1 MKRGATDLSR
11 VRLDLGEEGFLGEV
25 HDVVLCIL
33 PLHYCA
39 AVRSRQLTLFVP
51 GAIDQLGVF
60 ILQPAVTGEQNKS
73 LVNSNKVSSFLLLGC
88 QI

>member
-25 HDVVLCIL
+25 HDVVLRIL
-33 PLHYCA
+33 SLHDCA
-39 AVRSRQLTLFVP
+39 AVRSGQLTLFVP

-60 ILQPAVTGEQNKS
+60 ILQPAVTGDRTGALSIQIKS
-73 LVNSNKVSSFLLLGC
+73 HPFSF
-88 QI
+88 